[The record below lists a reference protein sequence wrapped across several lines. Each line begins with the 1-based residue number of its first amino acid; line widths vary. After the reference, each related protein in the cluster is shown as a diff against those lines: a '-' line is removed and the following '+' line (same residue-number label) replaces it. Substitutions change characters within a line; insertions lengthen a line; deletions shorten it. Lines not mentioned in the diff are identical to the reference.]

1 MSHYAQLVV
10 ELTILVLA
18 IFLGVEVI
26 SKVPTLLHTP
36 LMSGTNAIHGIVIV
50 GAMLVAGMGHK
61 DTLTLIVGLVAVVLA
76 SANVVGG
83 FVVTDRMLEMF
94 KKREPAK
101 EPPKDAEAPRD
112 GASPQ

>member
-1 MSHYAQLVV
+1 MTTSFLI
-10 ELTILVLA
+10 ELTVLILA
-18 IFLGVEVI
+18 AFLGVEVI

-50 GAMLVAGMGHK
+50 GA
-61 DTLTLIVGLVAVVLA
+61 IVVVGAHHPGLFMQIVSFVAVVLA

-94 KKREPAK
+94 KKRPE
-101 EPPKDAEAPRD
+101 RD
-112 GASPQ
+112 RS

>member
-1 MSHYAQLVV
+1 MSHIPLVI

-18 IFLGVEVI
+18 AFLGFEVI
-26 SKVPTLLHTP
+26 SKVPTMLHTP

-50 GAMLVAGMGHK
+50 GAMLVAGMGHN
-61 DTLTLIVGLVAVVLA
+61 DTLTTIIGLVAVVLA

-94 KKREPAK
+94 KKREPP
-101 EPPKDAEAPRD
+101 EPK
-112 GASPQ
+112 S